1 MWDREFDRE
10 ELYYSSLREAREE
23 GREEAWEEAWEEAR
37 EETEQKERLEFAQ
50 RLLAEGLDNDAI
62 VRYTTLPLPIIEQL
76 RSQLGTSG

>member
-23 GREEAWEEAWEEAR
+23 AWEEAWGKA
-37 EETEQKERLEFAQ
+37 EQKERLEFAQ
-50 RLLAEGLDNDAI
+50 RLLADGLDNDAI
-62 VRYTTLPLPIIEQL
+62 VRYTTLPLSIIEQL

>member
-10 ELYYSSLREAREE
+10 ELYYSSLREAR
-23 GREEAWEEAWEEAR
+23 EEAR

-50 RLLAEGLDNDAI
+50 RLLAEGLDNDIIA
-62 VRYTTLPLPIIEQL
+62 RCTTLPLSLVEQL

>member
-23 GREEAWEEAWEEAR
+23 AWAEAR

-50 RLLAEGLDNDAI
+50 RLLAEGLDNDIIA
-62 VRYTTLPLPIIEQL
+62 RCTTLPLSLVEQL
-76 RSQLGTSG
+76 RSQLVAGF

>member
-23 GREEAWEEAWEEAR
+23 AR

-50 RLLAEGLDNDAI
+50 RLLTDGLDNDAI

-76 RSQLGTSG
+76 RSQLGTGG

>member
-23 GREEAWEEAWEEAR
+23 GREEAWEEAWGKA
-37 EETEQKERLEFAQ
+37 EQKERLGFAQ
-50 RLLAEGLDNDAI
+50 RLLADGLDNDAI